1 MQTPSDNSMN
11 EKYQGIDWQR
21 VLEKLFSIECSI
33 LRQIDHAMET
43 VITYFGTGS
52 GMAEYMN
59 TIF

>member
-1 MQTPSDNSMN
+1 MN